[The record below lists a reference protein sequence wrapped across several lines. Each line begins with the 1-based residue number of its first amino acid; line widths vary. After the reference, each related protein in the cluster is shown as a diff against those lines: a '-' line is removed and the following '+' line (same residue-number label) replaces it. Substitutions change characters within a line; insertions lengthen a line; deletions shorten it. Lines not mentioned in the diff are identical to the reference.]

1 MEEEIKNL
9 KLEIKVL
16 KQRVANLEAK
26 ERTRKIVKIIKA
38 IIIIAILVVMFIY
51 GYKWYQEMM
60 NYYESIKN
68 ALDNPLQAFI
78 PK

>member
-9 KLEIKVL
+9 KLEVQVL
-16 KQRVANLEAK
+16 KQRISNLETK
-26 ERTRKIVKIIKA
+26 ERNRQIVKIVKA
-38 IIIIAILVVMFIY
+38 IIVIAILITIFIY
-51 GYKWYQEMM
+51 GYKWYQEIS
-60 NYYESIKN
+60 NYYNEIKS

>member
-9 KLEIKVL
+9 KLEVQVL
-16 KQRVANLEAK
+16 KQRISNLEAK
-26 ERTRKIVKIIKA
+26 EKNRQIIKIVKT
-38 IIIIAILVVMFIY
+38 IIIIAILITILIY
-51 GYKWYQEMM
+51 GYKWYQEMS
-60 NYYESIKN
+60 NYYNEIKN